1 MAKQVQT
8 TLHDDIDG
16 GTKDVASYHIG
27 LAGQW
32 YEIDLS
38 DINAGKLDP
47 FFEVARPVDA
57 AEVAAIYK
65 AAKKRGASGQDIKH
79 DKAEIAKAR
88 EWGKKNGYSVS
99 KAGRLSKELW
109 AAFETA
115 A

>member
-1 MAKQVQT
+1 MAKQTQT

-16 GTKDVASYHIG
+16 TTATVSTYHIG

-32 YEIDLS
+32 YEIDLK
-38 DINAGKLDP
+38 DDHAEGLDP
-47 FFEVARPVDA
+47 FFEVARPIDA

-65 AAKKRGASGQDIKH
+65 AAKKRGASTQEVKH

-109 AAFETA
+109 AAFDA
-115 A
+115 AA